1 MTAPVLAPDVALARL
16 TAVAAWDLP
25 PIRGAVGDLATM
37 AARLPFWRMRLGA
50 LARALQDAECWSG
63 PAAQNAAAAVLEIST
78 VAAAV
83 DGAIVESLTG
93 LERMAG
99 QADTAQEL
107 AQESLRVIPSAGLG
121 AALEF
126 HDRLPELFGRLA
138 PGAPAPEAVP
148 GFHPGDALAI
158 AALEHAGWASDAA
171 GAAGEP
177 VSQLGHIGAGWM
189 GTFGELA
196 AAVDFVG
203 PVLPPSVPVSSSPAQ
218 AADWWSDLS
227 VAAQLA
233 VVRSAPAAVGALD
246 GLPTWARDRANR
258 VVLARALE
266 DASTPP
272 AAAAVARA
280 VDRRIAAEEAAG
292 QEVQLQLLD
301 LAGDRVVLALGD
313 LDTADAVALLV
324 PGVGT
329 TPEDDLDRL
338 AQDAEDVTAASHL
351 AAPGLTVATAIW
363 LGYRTPG
370 LVGMVNRAAATTGG
384 AALASELTGLAAA
397 RSAAGGPR
405 QRITVLAHSY
415 GTVVVD
421 EAADVAG
428 DLAADAVVLLGSP
441 GMEDDARGLEAPEIY
456 DAAAPADLVAGLGY
470 YGSMTETDAF
480 GATELPVDFWMG
492 HSDYYDP
499 DRPTLAAMGEVV
511 AGTRTA
517 T

>member
-1 MTAPVLAPDVALARL
+1 MTPPALAPDVALARL

-63 PAAQNAAAAVLEIST
+63 PAAQNAAAAVLELST

-93 LERMAG
+93 LGRMAG

-107 AQESLRVIPSAGLG
+107 AQESLRAIPSAGLG
-121 AALEF
+121 AALE
-126 HDRLPELFGRLA
+126 
-138 PGAPAPEAVP
+138 
-148 GFHPGDALAI
+148 FHPGDALAI

-177 VSQLGHIGAGWM
+177 VSQLGHIGAGWT

-227 VAAQLA
+227 VATQLA

-280 VDRRIAAEEAAG
+280 VDQRIAAEEAAG

-338 AQDAEDVTAASHL
+338 AQDAEDVTAASRV

-384 AALASELTGLAAA
+384 AALASGLTGLAAA

-470 YGSMTETDAF
+470 YGSMTETDDF

-511 AGTRTA
+511 AGTRTVN
-517 T
+517 

>member
-107 AQESLRVIPSAGLG
+107 AQESLRMIPSAGLG

-177 VSQLGHIGAGWM
+177 APQPRHIGAGRGRRSDTWVRD
-189 GTFGELA
+189 GWEPSVNSPRRSISWDRCSRLPFPCR
-196 AAVDFVG
+196 AVRPRLRTGG
-203 PVLPPSVPVSSSPAQ
+203 PTCPWPPSWRSCGRHPRPWERSTGYPRGRGTGPTGSS
-218 AADWWSDLS
+218 W
-227 VAAQLA
+227 
-233 VVRSAPAAVGALD
+233 R
-246 GLPTWARDRANR
+246 
-258 VVLARALE
+258 
-266 DASTPP
+266 
-272 AAAAVARA
+272 
-280 VDRRIAAEEAAG
+280 
-292 QEVQLQLLD
+292 
-301 LAGDRVVLALGD
+301 
-313 LDTADAVALLV
+313 
-324 PGVGT
+324 
-329 TPEDDLDRL
+329 
-338 AQDAEDVTAASHL
+338 
-351 AAPGLTVATAIW
+351 
-363 LGYRTPG
+363 
-370 LVGMVNRAAATTGG
+370 
-384 AALASELTGLAAA
+384 
-397 RSAAGGPR
+397 
-405 QRITVLAHSY
+405 AHSK
-415 GTVVVD
+415 T
-421 EAADVAG
+421 
-428 DLAADAVVLLGSP
+428 L
-441 GMEDDARGLEAPEIY
+441 R
-456 DAAAPADLVAGLGY
+456 
-470 YGSMTETDAF
+470 
-480 GATELPVDFWMG
+480 
-492 HSDYYDP
+492 H
-499 DRPTLAAMGEVV
+499 RPP
-511 AGTRTA
+511 RP
-517 T
+517 